1 MEALNIGLNATKRD
15 LVKIISAM
23 WKISDQSPSRTVD
36 FESQT
41 SGNYL
46 LHFYSHR

>member
-1 MEALNIGLNATKRD
+1 MVATKWG
-15 LVKIISAM
+15 VGKIISPM
-23 WKISDQSPSRTVD
+23 WKISDESPSRTVD

>member
-15 LVKIISAM
+15 LVKI
-23 WKISDQSPSRTVD
+23 ISDQSPSRTVD